1 VSKGRTAAL
10 VLLGCALMLGSVTQ
24 DWARGTVV
32 GGGAVA
38 VSGSAAAGVVTA
50 LAWAAAAGAGALTL
64 ARPGGRRP
72 LAAAILLAAAG
83 SAWVT
88 VTVLTDPAA
97 ALRPAVTAA
106 TGTTT
111 AELTGVGTTL
121 WPLPALL
128 GAALVAGAGA
138 WATARAG
145 RWPTAA
151 TRYEGPVASSADP
164 RDAWQAMDRG
174 EDPTD

>member
-1 VSKGRTAAL
+1 VSRGRTVAL

-32 GGGAVA
+32 GSGAVA
-38 VSGSAAAGVVTA
+38 VSGSTAAAVVTA
-50 LAWAAAAGAGALTL
+50 LALAAAAGAGALTL
-64 ARPGGRRP
+64 ARPRARRP
-72 LAAAILLAAAG
+72 LALAILLAAAG
-83 SAWVT
+83 SAWAT

-97 ALRPAVTAA
+97 ALRPAVTVA

-121 WPLPALL
+121 WPVPALL
-128 GAALVAGAGA
+128 GAALVAVAGV
-138 WATARAG
+138 WATAGAG
-145 RWPTAA
+145 RWPAGA
-151 TRYEGPVASSADP
+151 TRYEGPVAAAADP